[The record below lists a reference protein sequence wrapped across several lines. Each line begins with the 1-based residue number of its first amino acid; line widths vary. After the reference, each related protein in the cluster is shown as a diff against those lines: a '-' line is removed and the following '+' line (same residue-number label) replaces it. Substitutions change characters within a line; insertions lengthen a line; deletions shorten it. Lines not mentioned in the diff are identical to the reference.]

1 MKLQYN
7 QSRSQTMAISTI
19 PNNSKM
25 PPAQLTL
32 AAWIARDA
40 VSFSLDDTN
49 SLHTAVERILAAC
62 DPALEI
68 LGLGE
73 PTHLVNDYLRL
84 RNRLF
89 QTLVERHG
97 FTAIAIE
104 SSFTRGPIADDY
116 VGGGSTSLDDAQQRG
131 ITHNMGTMPGN
142 REVLEW
148 LRQYNAAVEPARR
161 VRFYGFD
168 SPTEMMS
175 ADSPRQLI
183 EGALDYLTTLNAV
196 TGRARREQIL
206 PLIGDDAEWENPAA
220 MMDAKKSIGR
230 TPTAD
235 ALRGA
240 LEDLI
245 AELQVRRPEVIARDA
260 AAYHQGLRCAE
271 HARQM
276 LAYHALAATE
286 APTRISDMLGLRDRM
301 MADNLRY
308 ISEQERPR
316 GRVFVFAQNAH
327 LKRGQA
333 LWEWGTNR
341 WCWWPAGAH
350 LSVTHGAKYAV
361 IGVGAG
367 TSVASQLTPP
377 DAGTLEAHLFAAPGP
392 VRVVPTQLGKTL
404 DAANLPTRNMH
415 GNPRYF
421 PFDAQSLTDFDF
433 LALLDTAE

>member
-1 MKLQYN
+1 MNPEKL
-7 QSRSQTMAISTI
+7 S
-19 PNNSKM
+19 
-25 PPAQLTL
+25 LE
-32 AAWIARDA
+32 AWVARDA
-40 VSFSLDDTN
+40 ISFSLDDASSMN
-49 SLHTAVERILAAC
+49 TAVERLLPGC
-62 DPALEI
+62 DPALQI

-116 VGGGSTSLDDAQQRG
+116 SAGGNTSLDEAQQRG

-142 REVLEW
+142 RELLEW
-148 LRQYNAAVEPARR
+148 LRQYNGSVDPARR

-175 ADSPRQLI
+175 ADSPRQLLT
-183 EGALDYLTTLNAV
+183 EALDYLTTLNAAS
-196 TGRARREQIL
+196 GRARREQIL
-206 PLIGDDAEWENPAA
+206 GLIGNDAEWENPAA

-240 LEDLI
+240 VEDLI
-245 AELQVRRPEVIARDA
+245 AELQTRLPEAYQGWPGTQRSEAPGYVDSGGSLRSTPATPNQFV
-260 AAYHQGLRCAE
+260 AAYHRALRYAT

-286 APTRISDMLGLRDRM
+286 SPTRISDMLGL
-301 MADNLRY
+301 
-308 ISEQERPR
+308 IEQERPR
-316 GRVFVFAQNAH
+316 GRVFAFAQNAH

-333 LWEWGTNR
+333 LWEWGPNR

-350 LSVTHGAKYAV
+350 LSATLGPKYAV

-367 TSVASQLTPP
+367 ASAASQLTAP
-377 DAGTLEAHLFAAPGP
+377 DAGTLEAHLLAAPGP
-392 VRVVPTQLGKTL
+392 VRVVPTQLGKGF
-404 DAANLPTRNMH
+404 DALNIPTRNMH

-421 PFDAQSLTDFDF
+421 PFDAQAVTDFDF
-433 LALLDTAE
+433 LALLDAAE

>member
-1 MKLQYN
+1 MNHEKL
-7 QSRSQTMAISTI
+7 S
-19 PNNSKM
+19 
-25 PPAQLTL
+25 LE
-32 AAWIARDA
+32 AWIARDA
-40 VSFSLDDTN
+40 ISFSLDDAD
-49 SLHTAVERILAAC
+49 SLNTAVERILSAC

-89 QTLVERHG
+89 QTLVERQG

-104 SSFTRGPIADDY
+104 SSFTRGHIVEDFIA
-116 VGGGSTSLDDAQQRG
+116 GGSTTLDDAQQRG

-142 REVLEW
+142 RELLEW
-148 LRQYNAAVEPARR
+148 LRQYNATVEPARR

-175 ADSPRQLI
+175 ADSPRQLLTK
-183 EGALDYLTTLNAV
+183 ALDYLVTLNAAS
-196 TGRARREQIL
+196 GQARREMIL
-206 PLIGDDAEWENPAA
+206 ALVGDDAEWENPAA
-220 MMDAKKSIGR
+220 MMDARKSIGR

-240 LEDLI
+240 VEDLI
-245 AELQVRRPEVIARDA
+245 AELQTRLPEGIARDA
-260 AAYHQGLRCAE
+260 AAYRQGLRYAT

-276 LAYHALAATE
+276 LAYHSLAATE
-286 APTRISDMLGLRDRM
+286 APTRISDMLGLRDAM

-308 ISEQERPR
+308 IIEQERPR

-333 LWEWGTNR
+333 LWEWGANR
-341 WCWWPAGAH
+341 WQWWPAGAH
-350 LSVTHGAKYAV
+350 LSATLGAKYAV

-367 TSVASQLTPP
+367 TSAASHLTLP
-377 DAGTLEAHLFAAPGP
+377 DAGTLEAHLLAAPGP
-392 VRVVPTQLGKTL
+392 VRVVPTHLGDQL
-404 DAANLPTRNMH
+404 DAANVPTRNMH
-415 GNPRYF
+415 NNPRYF
-421 PFDAQSLTDFDF
+421 PFDAQALTDFDF
-433 LALLDTAE
+433 LALLDAAE

>member
-1 MKLQYN
+1 MNPEKISLQAWAA
-7 QSRSQTMAISTI
+7 REAI
-19 PNNSKM
+19 
-25 PPAQLTL
+25 
-32 AAWIARDA
+32 
-40 VSFSLDDTN
+40 SFSLEEA
-49 SLHTAVERILAAC
+49 SGLHNAVERMLAAC

-116 VGGGSTSLDDAQQRG
+116 AAGGSTSLDDAQQRG
-131 ITHNMGTMPGN
+131 ITHNMGSMPGN
-142 REVLEW
+142 RELLEW
-148 LRQYNAAVEPARR
+148 LRQYNASVEPARR

-175 ADSPRQLI
+175 ADGPRQLL
-183 EGALDYLTTLNAV
+183 EGALDYLTALNPAS
-196 TGRARREQIL
+196 GQARREQIL
-206 PLIGDDAEWENPAA
+206 GLVGDDAAWENPAA

-240 LEDLI
+240 VEDLI
-245 AELQVRRPEVIARDA
+245 AELQTRLPEGIARDA
-260 AAYHQGLRCAE
+260 AASRRGLRYAE

-286 APTRISDMLGLRDRM
+286 SPTRISDMLGLRDRM

-308 ISEQERPR
+308 ILEHERPR
-316 GRVFVFAQNAH
+316 GSVFVFAQNAH

-333 LWEWGTNR
+333 LWEWGPNR
-341 WCWWPAGAH
+341 WQWWPAGAH
-350 LSVTHGAKYAV
+350 LSATLGPKYAV

-367 TSVASQLTPP
+367 TSTASQLTPP
-377 DAGTLEAHLFAAPGP
+377 DAGTLEAHLLAAPGP
-392 VRVVPTQLGKTL
+392 VRVIPTHFGTTL
-404 DAANLPTRNMH
+404 DAANIPTRNMH
-415 GNPRYF
+415 NNPRYF
-421 PFDAQSLTDFDF
+421 PFDGQSLTDFDF
-433 LALLDTAE
+433 LAVLDAAE